1 MKVNNESKATISIG
15 NLSVGQ
21 TFSALRKGKI
31 KNEDGS
37 LVIGYY
43 MKVDKSSGF
52 YISLSDR
59 ENLAVNLETG
69 QLRKFDKDCRVT
81 EISVECN
88 VMNN

>member
-37 LVIGYY
+37 LLMGYY
-43 MKVDKSSGF
+43 MKVDKSSG
-52 YISLSDR
+52 ISIGLRQSED
-59 ENLAVNLETG
+59 LAVNLETG
-69 QLRKFDKDCRVT
+69 QLRKFDKGFRVT